1 MLSRSNT
8 VVVCILTLLCIFLLV
23 LLRFIL
29 KQKNKK
35 QLHKIFIILFGLIL
49 IWILPMILQIIFMD
63 NLDLNIKY
71 FYDIYYIGICFLP
84 VAFFFMSIIFV
95 NGKLEFK
102 KRYLLLFIVPVLSII
117 LLWTNDYHHL
127 FYKEYS
133 TSLTTQYGWYF
144 YVHTFYTFSLFILSL
159 IILLKYSVKNAGFFS
174 KQALL
179 IFVGALTPLVV
190 NFLGSAQII
199 PVSIYATPMAFAF
212 TIICFTFSIFKFDFF
227 KITPIALQRIV
238 DRMSDSY
245 LVLNEDDVISD
256 FNATFLTSFNQ
267 KEENL
272 RNRSIFDLANSSG
285 IKLLSEDK
293 LKEALNEV
301 KNSSK
306 TVIFDKKFD
315 KYNKYF
321 HIEINTITSDGN
333 FLGTLVLFKDTSQH
347 MKDMETIKNNQDML
361 MEKERLASLGQL
373 IGGIAHNLKTPIMSI
388 SGAAEGLSDLIKEY
402 DSSIDDPEVTHQDH
416 HDIAKDMNSWV
427 EKIRDYTAYMSDVI
441 TAVKGQAVV
450 MSEQDAYVF
459 TVDELVK
466 RVDILMKHELKNA
479 LISLKVTL
487 DVDGNFK
494 LKGNV
499 NSLVQVINNMI
510 SNSIQAYD
518 GKTNE
523 NIELNVS
530 KEDSN
535 IVISVKDYAG
545 GLPKEV
551 SDKLFKEMITTKGKN
566 GTGLGLFMSY
576 SNIRAHFNGNILVHS
591 TPGVGTEFKIVLP
604 V

>member
-315 KYNKYF
+315 KY
-321 HIEINTITSDGN
+321 IN
-333 FLGTLVLFKDTSQH
+333 
-347 MKDMETIKNNQDML
+347 
-361 MEKERLASLGQL
+361 
-373 IGGIAHNLKTPIMSI
+373 
-388 SGAAEGLSDLIKEY
+388 
-402 DSSIDDPEVTHQDH
+402 
-416 HDIAKDMNSWV
+416 
-427 EKIRDYTAYMSDVI
+427 
-441 TAVKGQAVV
+441 
-450 MSEQDAYVF
+450 F
-459 TVDELVK
+459 T
-466 RVDILMKHELKNA
+466 
-479 LISLKVTL
+479 
-487 DVDGNFK
+487 NFK
-494 LKGNV
+494 MKYRALSNNIKLKQN
-499 NSLVQVINNMI
+499 LR
-510 SNSIQAYD
+510 
-518 GKTNE
+518 KNE
-523 NIELNVS
+523 LE
-530 KEDSN
+530 
-535 IVISVKDYAG
+535 
-545 GLPKEV
+545 
-551 SDKLFKEMITTKGKN
+551 
-566 GTGLGLFMSY
+566 
-576 SNIRAHFNGNILVHS
+576 
-591 TPGVGTEFKIVLP
+591 
-604 V
+604 

>member
-63 NLDLNIKY
+63 NLDLNIRY

>member
-315 KYNKYF
+315 TYNKYF